1 MWVLRWGRGDTAK
14 MNRAGAPLP
23 VREAGTN
30 TKQVTAVLVA
40 TEKCSE
46 HWRAPR
52 MEILTS
58 AGVAEG
64 SLTEDM

>member
-1 MWVLRWGRGDTAK
+1 

-23 VREAGTN
+23 VWAVG

-46 HWRAPR
+46 HWRAQR

-58 AGVAEG
+58 AGGGEG
-64 SLTEDM
+64 SLTEDT